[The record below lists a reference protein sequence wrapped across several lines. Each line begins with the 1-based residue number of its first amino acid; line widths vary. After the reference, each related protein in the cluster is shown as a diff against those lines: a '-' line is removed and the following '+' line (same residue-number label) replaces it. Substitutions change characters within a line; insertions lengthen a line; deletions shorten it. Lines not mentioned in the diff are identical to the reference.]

1 MDFDPVSDYP
11 LGSRR
16 PELVRTPSGLGLDEL
31 TLDAVRSG
39 TLGPEELRATP
50 ETLRRQ
56 SAVALAA
63 GRTQLADNLARA
75 AELATVPS
83 ATILEIYTALRPHR
97 SSAEELEAWAARL
110 ETELEAPLCAAFVRE
125 AAAACAARGLLRA
138 APERVSARRS
148 ERFLSR
154 EQRELRRELLISPYP
169 ELGLVAMDGPNDPEP
184 SLAVE
189 EGRVVEMDG
198 RRAEDF
204 DVIDR
209 FVAANGLDL
218 EVAAEAADLGD
229 DEIARRLVD
238 VDVPRAE
245 LVRLSRGLT
254 PARLARVV
262 SKLDP
267 VELMFALKKLRARRA
282 PANQAHVTNLKENP
296 ALLAADAAEAG
307 ARGFAEVETTVG
319 VSRYAPLNAIA
330 ILVGSQT
337 GRPGVMTQCA
347 VEERR
352 NLQLAIQ
359 GLVTYAETLSV
370 YGTEPVFVD
379 GDDTPWSKAFL
390 ASAYASRGVK
400 VRFTSGGG
408 SEALMGHAQ
417 GYSMLY
423 LEARCLAAIRAAG
436 SQGVQNGSISCVALV
451 LSVPGGVREILAE
464 NVLAAWLDL
473 EVASGNDAIASH
485 SPIRKTAKLMG
496 QFLPGTDFVT
506 SGYSVM
512 PKEDNT
518 FGGGNYDADD
528 LEEWLTVQRDWQVDA
543 GIEPVAEDDVLAVR
557 AKGARAVQAVFAG
570 LGFPPVTDEE
580 VEAATYGYASRDL
593 PDRDRAA
600 DVAAADRVL
609 EEGISALDV
618 VRELDRAG
626 FADVAEAV
634 LAMQRQRVSA
644 DYLQTSAVIEPD
656 GTVRSAVSD
665 PNRYEGPGTGYRLE
679 GERWELL
686 QQLPYVLDPAEEAM
700 SNGDLSS
707 IQTTHPASLGTAPD
721 EVVVAVGPA
730 FADGLRET
738 INGLA
743 HEDVLRA
750 VADGRPRR
758 RRRAEAACAS
768 AGSRTSRSSATT
780 ARSSR
785 ARAWRSGLQS
795 KGTAVIHRADLQPL
809 DNLELFGMSPLYS
822 LESYRAI
829 GPERRRLRARP
840 SRRAGADELDNF
852 ARAKLIVRTTLLH
865 ARETAAAVPGA
876 ARSSSS
882 S

>member
-1 MDFDPVSDYP
+1 MS
-11 LGSRR
+11 
-16 PELVRTPSGLGLDEL
+16 T
-31 TLDAVRSG
+31 
-39 TLGPEELRATP
+39 
-50 ETLRRQ
+50 
-56 SAVALAA
+56 
-63 GRTQLADNLARA
+63 
-75 AELATVPS
+75 
-83 ATILEIYTALRPHR
+83 
-97 SSAEELEAWAARL
+97 
-110 ETELEAPLCAAFVRE
+110 
-125 AAAACAARGLLRA
+125 
-138 APERVSARRS
+138 RRS
-148 ERFLSR
+148 ERFVSR

-169 ELGLVAMDGPNDPEP
+169 ELGLVAMDGPGDPEP
-184 SLAVE
+184 SLEVE
-189 EGRVVEMDG
+189 DGRVVAMDG
-198 RRAEDF
+198 RPAADF

-209 FVAANGLDL
+209 FITRYGLDL
-218 EVAAEAADLGD
+218 DVAAEAAGLGD

-238 VDVPRAE
+238 VDVPRGD
-245 LVRLSRGLT
+245 LIRLSRGLT

-262 SKLDP
+262 SRLDP

-296 ALLAADAAEAG
+296 ALLAADAAEAA
-307 ARGFAEVETTVG
+307 ARGFAELETTVG

-417 GYSMLY
+417 GCSMLY

-485 SPIRKTAKLMG
+485 SEIRKTAKLMG

-512 PKEDNT
+512 PREDNT

-528 LEEWLTVQRDWQVDA
+528 LEEWMTAQRDWQVDA

-557 AKGARAVQAVFAG
+557 ARAARAVQAVFAG
-570 LGFPPVTDEE
+570 LGFPAVTDAE
-580 VEAATYGYASRDL
+580 VEAATYGYASRDV

-600 DVAAADRVL
+600 DVAAADRVVA
-609 EEGISALDV
+609 GGVSALDV
-618 VRELDRAG
+618 VRELDAAG
-626 FADVAEAV
+626 YPDVAEAV
-634 LAMQRQRVSA
+634 LGMQRQRVSG
-644 DYLQTSAVIEPD
+644 DYLQTSAIIEAD

-679 GERWELL
+679 GERWQLL
-686 QQLPYVLDPAEEAM
+686 QQLPYVLDPHEETSANGEPSPVLETHVAM
-700 SNGDLSS
+700 VGDR
-707 IQTTHPASLGTAPD
+707 PD

-730 FADGLRET
+730 FAGALRET
-738 INGLA
+738 IGGLA
-743 HEDVLRA
+743 HADVLRA
-750 VADGRPRR
+750 VCEGVREGGAAPRLVR
-758 RRRAEAACAS
+758 IR
-768 AGSRTSRSSATT
+768 RSSDVAFI
-780 ARSSR
+780 AHDGAKLSGSGI
-785 ARAWRSGLQS
+785 SVGLQS

-822 LESYRAI
+822 LDSYRAMGRNAAAYALGHAV
-829 GPERRRLRARP
+829 GPVP
-840 SRRAGADELDNF
+840 TELDNY

-865 ARETAAAVPGA
+865 ARETAEAVPGA
-876 ARSSSS
+876 DPVELEPAAT
-882 S
+882 